1 MRLDDLKEAL
11 NISGLE
17 DFHSVRFPD
26 GRREHGLGDLFEQ
39 LEEVVSHGH
48 RILSLLLCF
57 LEEVMQGGIH
67 LIHQFI
73 DSLGFKLGCH
83 EKERFTMGGE
93 FHLAFSV
100 KDSRMI
106 SDPVPLDHDFEMV
119 RIGQD
124 LAGPVGIRGG
134 NGVTIGLKLDK
145 TGFADGGQDDPIGTV
160 GDSRKGFERF
170 FLQGHPPVLSPWPDG
185 FSDSA
190 GLSRDL
196 TFGSSP

>member
-26 GRREHGLGDLFEQ
+26 GRKKHGLGDLFKQ

-48 RILSLLLCF
+48 GILSLLLRF
-57 LEEVMQGGIH
+57 LEEVMQGGVH

-73 DSLGFKLGCH
+73 DSLCFELGCH
-83 EKERFTMGGE
+83 EKECFTMARE

-106 SDPVPLDHDFEMV
+106 SDPVSLDHDFEMV
-119 RIGQD
+119 GIGQD

-134 NGVTIGLKLDK
+134 DGVAIGLKLDK
-145 TGFADGGQDDPIGTV
+145 TGLADGGQDDPIRAI
-160 GDSRKGFERF
+160 GDSRKGFELF
-170 FLQGHPPVLSPWPDG
+170 FLQGLHGCFLRGPMDSLIPLGPPETQ
-185 FSDSA
+185 FSV
-190 GLSRDL
+190 
-196 TFGSSP
+196 